1 VTVKML
7 SRPSKKTPL
16 SSMSSMLGRTI
27 ILLFLLLMI
36 TGCSHEHDS
45 NNIINKSM
53 SNNMNNKGIILM
65 IIAPNNFRDEEFFIP
80 KRLFEENHFKVV
92 VASSTKKPT
101 SMFGKSVVVDMNLS
115 QALDLLTNNKNNNNN
130 DSDVVAVVF
139 PGGSGVPVYYDN
151 EIIKDI
157 VVNAYNNNKVIGAI
171 CLAPII
177 LAKAGVLEGRQAT
190 VWDHSFITTLQSYG
204 AVYKKEGVVVDG
216 NIVTSNSPKHAEE
229 FANAILS
236 LLE

>member
-1 VTVKML
+1 
-7 SRPSKKTPL
+7 
-16 SSMSSMLGRTI
+16 
-27 ILLFLLLMI
+27 
-36 TGCSHEHDS
+36 
-45 NNIINKSM
+45 
-53 SNNMNNKGIILM
+53 MNNKGIILM

-80 KRLFEENHFKVV
+80 KRLFEENYFKVV

-115 QALDLLTNNKNNNNN
+115 QALDLLNKNN
-130 DSDVVAVVF
+130 DSDVVDVVAVVF

-151 EIIKDI
+151 EIIKNI

-216 NIVTSNSPKHAEE
+216 NVVTSNSPKHAEE